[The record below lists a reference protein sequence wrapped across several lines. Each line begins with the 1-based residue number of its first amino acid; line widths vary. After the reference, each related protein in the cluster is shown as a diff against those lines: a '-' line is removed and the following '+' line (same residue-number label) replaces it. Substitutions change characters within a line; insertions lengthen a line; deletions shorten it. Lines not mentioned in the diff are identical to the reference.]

1 MNPTPRDVHIDSFL
15 TNFSVGYIQRQANY
29 IASQV
34 FPMRPVDKMS
44 DRYFKFQRSDW
55 FRDEAAP
62 RAPATESVGSG
73 YRYGKDRYECTV
85 FAFHKDVDDQTRA
98 NADNPIDPDR
108 EATEF
113 VTQRML
119 MRLERDWATSFMNAS
134 VWTAPPSGTLWNWDD
149 AASLP
154 WNGSEGIRSQMVGTT
169 GFEPNTLVM
178 GYGAWSLLKFH
189 PALRA
194 VTAYTGS
201 TANIRQTQQAVAD
214 LFEVDRVF
222 ISRAIYNKA
231 SEIVSDTL
239 LSDEAADP
247 DAEDPG
253 TFDYIFPKNAAL
265 FCYVTPNPGP
275 QEPTAGY
282 TFAWR
287 GVSDGAGLTV
297 GTTRFRMPEL
307 RADRVESQMAWD
319 FKVVAKDMG
328 YYVPDVTVTST

>member
-1 MNPTPRDVHIDSFL
+1 MNPNPRDVHIDTLL
-15 TNFSVGYIQRQANY
+15 TNFSIGYMQRPGAY
-29 IASQV
+29 IATQV
-34 FPMRPVDKMS
+34 FPMRPVDRQS
-44 DRYFKFQRSDW
+44 DRYFTFHRADW

-73 YRYGKDRYECTV
+73 YRYGRDRYETTV
-85 FAFHKDVDDQTRA
+85 YAFHKDVDDQTRA

-119 MRLERDWATSFMNAS
+119 MRLERDWASTYMNPAS
-134 VWTAPPSGTLWNWDD
+134 WMAPPAGATFNWDD
-149 AASLP
+149 ANSLP
-154 WNGSEGIRSQMVGTT
+154 WTGTEAIRSEMVGTT
-169 GFEPNTLVM
+169 GFEPNTMVL
-178 GYGAWSLLKFH
+178 GYGAWATLKFH
-189 PALRA
+189 PAFRTVGVQTGQINNLR
-194 VTAYTGS
+194 V
-201 TANIRQTQQAVAD
+201 TQQQIASF
-214 LFEVDRVF
+214 FEVDRIFV
-222 ISRAIYNKA
+222 SRAIWNKA
-231 SEIVSDTL
+231 SEIASDTGIG
-239 LSDEAADP
+239 DVGDTIDNNAV
-247 DAEDPG
+247 DPG
-253 TFDYIFPKNAAL
+253 TFDYIFPKNGAL

-287 GVSDGAGLTV
+287 GVSDGAGLTI

-328 YYVPDVTVTST
+328 YFIPDVTA

>member
-1 MNPTPRDVHIDSFL
+1 MNPTPRDVHIDSLL
-15 TNFSVGYIQRQANY
+15 TNFSIGYVQRQTNY
-29 IASQV
+29 IATQV
-34 FPMRPVDKMS
+34 FPMRPVDRQS
-44 DRYFKFQRSDW
+44 DRYFKFNRADW

-73 YRYGKDRYECTV
+73 YRYGRDRYECTV

-119 MRLERDWATSFMNAS
+119 MRLERDWASTYMNAAN
-134 VWTAPPSGTLWNWDD
+134 WTAPPGGSTWNWDD
-149 AASLP
+149 ANSLP
-154 WNGSEGIRSQMVGTT
+154 WAGVEAIRGQMVGTT
-169 GFEPNTLVM
+169 GFEPNTLVL

-189 PALRA
+189 PAFRA
-194 VTAYTGS
+194 VTAHTGQIS
-201 TANIRQTQQAVAD
+201 AIPVTEQAVRD

-222 ISRAIYNKA
+222 VSRAIWNKA
-231 SEIVSDTL
+231 SEIASDTTTGDDNAD
-239 LSDEAADP
+239 SDLD
-247 DAEDPG
+247 DPG

-265 FCYVTPNPGP
+265 FAYVTSNPGP
-275 QEPTAGY
+275 QQPTAGY

-328 YYVPDVTVTST
+328 YYIPDVTV